1 MLIENIIFLNSLQFY
16 KGSLDSLASNLE
28 DNDFKQ
34 LLSEFPPNKLEIWKR
49 KEAYSY
55 EWVDSYEKFD
65 HQELS
70 LKECFYSSLKYGK
83 RDNDNGHISDNQ
95 YLHLKMLW
103 NTFNFNTFRDFHNHY
118 LKKDLLL
125 LADIF
130 GKFIFTSLKNYNL
143 DPCHYFSAPGLSW
156 EAMLKMIKIE
166 LEKISNADIHLFI
179 EKGMRG
185 GISYASKRYSNANN
199 KYCLDYDKTKPEK
212 YINYIDMNNLYGGA
226 MSEYLPY
233 VGFK

>member
-1 MLIENIIFLNSLQFY
+1 MLIESIIFLDSLQFY

-28 DNDFKQ
+28 NNDFKQ

-70 LKECFYSSLKYGK
+70 LKERFYSSLKYGK

-118 LKKDLLL
+118 LKRM
-125 LADIF
+125 
-130 GKFIFTSLKNYNL
+130 Y
-143 DPCHYFSAPGLSW
+143 Y
-156 EAMLKMIKIE
+156 
-166 LEKISNADIHLFI
+166 
-179 EKGMRG
+179 
-185 GISYASKRYSNANN
+185 Y
-199 KYCLDYDKTKPEK
+199 
-212 YINYIDMNNLYGGA
+212 
-226 MSEYLPY
+226 
-233 VGFK
+233 